1 LRRSGASGDLLAV
14 TLPANFAW
22 PAILIDFLDIYDWD
36 TIIIDNPVALTSKL
50 DLCSGIFPCSLN
62 VKGIGPA
69 PALAA
74 AGGSVSCL
82 ASAGCSAV
90 VIDSIVFSCSS
101 PSNSEPIFMVQGSS
115 IVLHNTTVTRCSSR
129 ADGGLIFAYD
139 SASVL
144 ISSSAFQSIY
154 TMGYGSVLE
163 AAGSIVLISESD
175 FTNCSSAKGGGVVWA
190 TAYACT
196 GFRGVI
202 ETEIHIESSRF
213 LGCTSPGTGGA
224 VLIIGDTT
232 TPNIVAL
239 YTKSSLFQ
247 HCSSNTFG
255 GAIYAS
261 GQSATI
267 EVQASEFAGCH
278 AAAGGAIS
286 IQGLALARVE
296 NSVFNKNQAR
306 RLGGGAIHS
315 KDGKLVLV
323 GLWGESNSA
332 PFGGGGMIFWDSAAP
347 PVFAPW
353 CPEGSWGPLD
363 SGAASQCG
371 AQCANGTY
379 QAACIAC
386 PAGKYNDLPGQ
397 SKCLSCPAG
406 TFSTGT
412 GAKGTDDCE
421 LCSPGTFSMMAA
433 TTCMFCPAGTFTYM
447 TGASLCSHL
456 PSKAQA
462 LPLNLTV
469 GVIDPSPANVRIR
482 QPDREWAPRTLVPL
496 SIQRDSCV
504 SEVRSN
510 YCSDSATVSKR
521 DLLRRKAVE
530 VSCRSRVLSLE
541 RQSQMLESSN
551 GLQNS
556 ICLSLGA
563 VEGSNRTLRHLRSS
577 FEMTNGLADLLM
589 INSSGWCGMGN
600 RALYGN
606 CIASAF
612 KKLDVLDPFLP
623 IYAGITFTIAVQKLD
638 AYNQTISPD
647 SASVLE
653 VHPSSNGDN
662 PITIL
667 GPALV
672 QMQAGIAEFT
682 IALKLHFTRI
692 DAKFGISHL
701 LSDPEI
707 FFEGS
712 DLIESGTVRR
722 MISSNFII
730 PAFVGHQACPLGYI
744 LNLKEIVGKARSG
757 TCEFCAEGTYSI
769 NPLFGGSDIVS
780 PACVSCPLQALQN
793 NDCTKGGS
801 VVNFSLGT
809 WRVSDGLYTLV
820 GCPKGY
826 QLINKIDGL
835 FSNQAQ
841 LCLKCGANSYIL
853 DSSNENYSCQPCPE
867 FLICDQ
873 NQVRGRYSGGQISVD
888 YIAGLYRLSGCPSGF
903 EITSDL
909 KDCSICPKLFYCTG
923 GIAAKL
929 PCPQRTFSFTGS
941 NSSSSCVVSVFLS
954 LVVLLPVSMQQFGIA
969 SQEKFVSAVSIAT
982 GLAADRVILVSVAPS
997 STLRSI
1003 SGVNI
1008 QANLAIEDD
1017 STASK
1022 VVSALDERIL
1032 NDALIA
1038 HGLPMGQ
1045 ILKFSASD
1053 SVVVVTSSWD
1063 TGIIAGM
1070 VIAILVLV
1078 AAVLI
1083 IWLQTQKNESDS
1095 ERLLRTAIE
1104 SLRKRLGICKRDGF
1118 YLSYEAG
1125 PLWRRRNRT
1134 VYILRNEMEAAARLS
1149 LTQDFDVKSFDAF
1162 CQCIEYSSFVFHSIE
1177 YPNFVL
1183 SSGEEQPMPQPP
1195 QYDALCDWLLEV
1207 SRNLI
1212 EPDILKR
1219 LRDCKRPPADKDLE
1233 SEILE
1238 SERLLGAKQLFAY
1251 FKQRVAP
1258 VRLWLDHDRRL
1269 WQRLKRVAMDF
1280 TAEMALLFDARFDP
1294 HRILLTFYQVNN

>member
-1 LRRSGASGDLLAV
+1 
-14 TLPANFAW
+14 
-22 PAILIDFLDIYDWD
+22 
-36 TIIIDNPVALTSKL
+36 
-50 DLCSGIFPCSLN
+50 
-62 VKGIGPA
+62 
-69 PALAA
+69 
-74 AGGSVSCL
+74 
-82 ASAGCSAV
+82 
-90 VIDSIVFSCSS
+90 
-101 PSNSEPIFMVQGSS
+101 MQGSS
-115 IVLHNTTVTRCSSR
+115 IVLHNTTVSRCSSR
-129 ADGGLIFAYD
+129 ADGGIIFAYD
-139 SASVL
+139 NASVI
-144 ISSSAFQSIY
+144 ISSSVFESIY
-154 TMGYGSVLE
+154 TMGYGSVLG

-175 FTNCSSAKGGGVVWA
+175 FTNCSSANGGGVIWA

-213 LGCTSPGTGGA
+213 LGCTSPGSGGA
-224 VLIIGDTT
+224 VLVIGDTA
-232 TPNIVAL
+232 TPSLVSL
-239 YTKSSLFQ
+239 YIKYSLFQ
-247 HCSSNTFG
+247 NCSSKTYG

-267 EVQASEFAGCH
+267 EVRASKFAGCH
-278 AAAGGAIS
+278 AASGGAIS
-286 IQGLALARVE
+286 VQGLALARVE

-306 RLGGGAIHS
+306 RLGGGAMHS
-315 KDGKLVLV
+315 KDGKMVLV

-332 PFGGGGMIFWDSAAP
+332 PIGGGGMIFWDSAAP

-353 CPEGSWGPLD
+353 CPEGSWGSLD

-379 QAACIAC
+379 QTACIAC

-412 GAKGTDDCE
+412 GAKRTEECE

-433 TTCMFCPAGTFTYM
+433 TTCMLCPAGTYTNM
-447 TGASLCSHL
+447 TGASLCSIL

-469 GVIDPSPANVRIR
+469 GMIDSIPAKVRIR
-482 QPDREWAPRTLVPL
+482 LPDREWAPRTLVP
-496 SIQRDSCV
+496 SRGRRNSCV
-504 SEVRSN
+504 SGVRSN
-510 YCSDSATVSKR
+510 YCSDSATISKR

-541 RQSQMLESSN
+541 RQSQMSESSN
-551 GLQNS
+551 GLQSS
-556 ICLSLGA
+556 ICLFIDA
-563 VEGSNRTLRHLRSS
+563 VEGSNRSLRHLRSY
-577 FEMTNGLADLLM
+577 FEMTNADVLM

-612 KKLDVLDPFLP
+612 KKLDVLDPISP
-623 IYAGITFTIAVQKLD
+623 VYAGITFTIAVQKLD

-647 SASVLE
+647 SASVLQ
-653 VHPSSNGDN
+653 VYPSSNVDN
-662 PITIL
+662 PLTVL
-667 GPALV
+667 GPELV
-672 QMQAGIAEFT
+672 QMQAGIAKFT

-692 DAKFGISHL
+692 DAKLGISHL

-722 MISSNFII
+722 MISSNFMI
-730 PAFVGHQACPLGYI
+730 PVFVGHQACPLGYV
-744 LNLKEIVGKARSG
+744 LNLQEIFGKARLG
-757 TCEFCAEGTYSI
+757 TCEFCAEGTYSM

-780 PACVSCPLQALQN
+780 PACVSCPLQSLKN

-809 WRVSDGLYTLV
+809 WRVYDGLYTLV
-820 GCPKGY
+820 GCPQGY
-826 QLINKIDGL
+826 QLINKMDGL

-841 LCLKCGANSYIL
+841 HCLKCGPNSYIL
-853 DSSNENYSCQPCPE
+853 DSSNENHSCQPCPE
-867 FLICDQ
+867 FLICDD
-873 NQVRGRYSGGQISVD
+873 NQIRGRYLGGQISVD

-929 PCPQRTFSFTGS
+929 PCPRHTFSFTGS

-954 LVVLLPVSMQQFGIA
+954 LVVVLPVSMQQFGIA
-969 SQEKFVSAVSIAT
+969 SQEKFVSAVSTAT
-982 GLAADRVILVSVAPS
+982 GLSADRVILVSFAPL
-997 STLRSI
+997 STGRSI

-1008 QANLAIEDD
+1008 QANLAVEDD

-1022 VVSALDERIL
+1022 VISALDQTIL

-1038 HGLPMGQ
+1038 HGLPQGQ

-1063 TGIIAGM
+1063 TGIVAGM

-1078 AAVLI
+1078 TAVLI
-1083 IWLQTQKNESDS
+1083 RWLPNQKNESDS

-1125 PLWRRRNRT
+1125 PLWRPLNRT

-1177 YPNFVL
+1177 YPNLVL
-1183 SSGEEQPMPQPP
+1183 SRGAEQPMSRPP

-1219 LRDCKRPPADKDLE
+1219 LRDCERPPADKDLE
-1233 SEILE
+1233 SEMLE
-1238 SERLLGAKQLFAY
+1238 SERLVGAKQLFAY
-1251 FKQRVAP
+1251 FKERVAL

-1269 WQRLKRVAMDF
+1269 WQELKRVAMEY
-1280 TAEMALLFDARFDP
+1280 TAEMALLFDARFES
-1294 HRILLTFYQVNN
+1294 HRTSNPPDLVPIC